1 VDTATGNPSAV
12 RTLAAIGL
20 TATVSQSVLLREA
33 MSALGGSELAWG
45 GVLSVWLAGVG
56 LGSWAGARSVRGSAR
71 LGPPLCLATAALA
84 VVLLRALPALTGAAA
99 GESPTM
105 WRGVAVWVAAVLL
118 PALASGWGFPAA
130 VAAMAGEG
138 VPGRAYAVE
147 SLGAVAGG
155 VAFSFLLAPF
165 GSIGALACAAVAV
178 AALALDGAW
187 RWLALPLAGAAWLAV
202 PAVER
207 TCARASWDWS
217 GRPGTLRAVRET
229 REQRLE
235 AASLD
240 EDTWALYAD
249 GALIS
254 DLRTEPLERA
264 RAGVVRAL
272 APAGLPILAVAAAS
286 EGLGS
291 EPTGGGAAAI
301 VAVEDDAGMLAFLRS
316 VAELPGGPQVTPAP
330 GVEWR
335 SGEARRVL
343 RSGAPWGAIVLLD
356 GDPGS
361 IRGHRTRSREF
372 FRECGASLAPGGV
385 LAVRVGVPDT
395 FLGGSAGRLLATI
408 YWTMRAEFDAVRAL
422 PGEQVWLL
430 AGRGGPGLDLSLA
443 PIGEVL
449 RARGGGDDALLPL
462 VLDPARATTLER
474 WLGSHPEQPST
485 AARPRAVLLSAV
497 AKESRGG
504 GVLAEPA
511 AGLADVSPG
520 WLALPVLAAASALL
534 AGGRRRGR
542 LGSGLGV
549 VVGLSSLGWW
559 LLLLAAWQ
567 ATEGSVYAEVGALS
581 AAFMAGTVAGSWAA
595 CRRRPRLAALL
606 AAGAL
611 LSVVIASGI
620 PLRWPRVAVVPL
632 LVASG
637 ILTGA
642 AFPEVAARCSRE
654 TRAGAGKGFA
664 ADAAGAAASALAV
677 GLIALPW
684 AGMVATALALGAV
697 LAAAAV
703 AAGWSEDTRS
713 G

>member
-1 VDTATGNPSAV
+1 VGPAPGNASAF
-12 RTLAAIGL
+12 RALAAIGF
-20 TATVSQSVLLREA
+20 TAAVSQSVLLREA

-56 LGSWAGARSVRGSAR
+56 LGSWAGARPGRGPAR
-71 LGPPLCLATAALA
+71 LAPPLCLAAAALA
-84 VVLLRALPALTGAAA
+84 VMLLRALPALTGAAA
-99 GESPTM
+99 GESPTV
-105 WRGVAVWVAAVLL
+105 WRGAAVWVAAVLL
-118 PALASGWGFPAA
+118 PALAGGWGFP
-130 VAAMAGEG
+130 VAAASVTGEG

-165 GSIGALACAAVAV
+165 GSIGALACAGVAA

-207 TCARASWDWS
+207 SSARASWDWS

-254 DLRTEPLERA
+254 DLRTEPLERS
-264 RAGVVRAL
+264 RADVVRAL

-291 EPTGGGAAAI
+291 ELAGGGLAAI

-316 VAELPGGPQVTPAP
+316 VAELPGAPRVTPAP

-335 SGEARRVL
+335 SGEPLRVL
-343 RSGAPWGAIVLLD
+343 RAGAPWGAVVLLD

-361 IRGHRTRSREF
+361 IRSHRTRSREF
-372 FRECGASLAPGGV
+372 FRECRAGLAPAGL

-395 FLGGSAGRLLATI
+395 FLDGSAGRLLATI

-443 PIGEVL
+443 SIGEVL
-449 RARGGGDDALLPL
+449 RARGGGDEALLPL
-462 VLDPARATTLER
+462 VLDPVRAATLER
-474 WLGSHPEQPST
+474 WLGSHPVRPGT
-485 AARPRAVLLSAV
+485 AARPRAVLLAAAV
-497 AKESRGG
+497 KESRGG
-504 GVLAEPA
+504 GVLAAPA

-534 AGGRRRGR
+534 AAGRRRCSPPGAGAR
-542 LGSGLGV
+542 GWVRGSGSSSASRRSGGGCCSSRRGRPPRDRCTPRSGRCPRRSWREPSRVRGLRDGV
-549 VVGLSSLGWW
+549 APDS
-559 LLLLAAWQ
+559 
-567 ATEGSVYAEVGALS
+567 
-581 AAFMAGTVAGSWAA
+581 
-595 CRRRPRLAALL
+595 P
-606 AAGAL
+606 
-611 LSVVIASGI
+611 
-620 PLRWPRVAVVPL
+620 
-632 LVASG
+632 
-637 ILTGA
+637 
-642 AFPEVAARCSRE
+642 RCSPRGSCSPCRSPQGSRCAG
-654 TRAGAGKGFA
+654 RARRSCRCSWRR
-664 ADAAGAAASALAV
+664 AS
-677 GLIALPW
+677 
-684 AGMVATALALGAV
+684 
-697 LAAAAV
+697 
-703 AAGWSEDTRS
+703 
-713 G
+713 